1 MVKVNDI
8 VMKLL
13 KFIASYIQKI
23 MQNEEVKMALKGA
36 IMAMVMA
43 IVNMVLEEKK

>member
-1 MVKVNDI
+1 MAKVNDI

-36 IMAMVMA
+36 IMTMVGA
-43 IVNMVLEEKK
+43 IVTMVLEEKK